1 MATAPSQAAEAQ
13 AQATGQAEEAVAPVA
28 KAKAKAATSAAAP
41 LAGKADKP
49 KALKAAE
56 RSRAWPPLP
65 QIPSTVAAQ
74 DSAAMVAARAEEE
87 LEDTDCKYLDDCLD
101 YDDDDDDDDDNNNGN
116 YDNYDCEDM
125 DLDEEEEENEEAAV
139 GVATG
144 AVASGEAEAAVS
156 FNWAMNR
163 SNNPRSNNPRSNIDM
178 SLDEII
184 RLQRKKQS
192 QGQAY
197 RDKRREYQYATNRN
211 QAYNQKSE
219 FYNGPQRLR
228 KWFGRQNNYRRT
240 IQNSYKPRPFPP
252 ITRRIPGDRNNAA
265 SEDIGHNESTSRHYK
280 NHPSRHERM
289 GRQLS
294 LGPSGKPLPRDG
306 RRMMKQKQQRENKV
320 NQNRGIPPHKVR
332 TSDGKSPSRSSY
344 SGRYQVQMK
353 PGSILTV
360 CVANPQAVQNKHDR
374 YKRND
379 GESSFPKDRW
389 NSSRTEKFQPKGISL
404 RYNFRAVANQ
414 TKITLNE
421 RFSGLK
427 IIKGNFTITKPGNRT
442 VTLP

>member
-332 TSDGKSPSRSSY
+332 TSDGKSPSRSS
-344 SGRYQVQMK
+344 
-353 PGSILTV
+353 
-360 CVANPQAVQNKHDR
+360 DR